1 LFLEGVGAAFFTPPN
16 GAWSARRAEL
26 ILSLSTGARPGRVL
40 QIVLPDKA
48 EALLK
53 FRPSVELQ
61 DRIEVL
67 AGKSTEGTLTE
78 AERAEYEGYVR
89 ANKFVALLQRLAR
102 QMAGAS

>member
-1 LFLEGVGAAFFTPPN
+1 MTTTPEAMAFERGV
-16 GAWSARRAEL
+16 
-26 ILSLSTGARPGRVL
+26 RPVL
-40 QIVLPDKA
+40 QIVLPDKT

-53 FRPSVELQ
+53 FRPSAELQ
-61 DRIEVL
+61 ARIETL
-67 AGKSTEGTLTE
+67 ADKSTEGALTE

>member
-1 LFLEGVGAAFFTPPN
+1 MTTTPEAMAFERGV
-16 GAWSARRAEL
+16 
-26 ILSLSTGARPGRVL
+26 RPVL

-48 EALLK
+48 DALLK
-53 FRPSVELQ
+53 FRPSAELQ
-61 DRIEVL
+61 ERIEVL

-102 QMAGAS
+102 QMTGAS

>member
-1 LFLEGVGAAFFTPPN
+1 MTTTPEAMAFERGV
-16 GAWSARRAEL
+16 
-26 ILSLSTGARPGRVL
+26 RPVL

-53 FRPSVELQ
+53 FRPSAELQ

-67 AGKSTEGTLTE
+67 ADKSTEGALTE

-89 ANKFVALLQRLAR
+89 ANKFVAVLQRLVR
-102 QMAGAS
+102 QMASAA